1 MLNIENI
8 SVSYGKMR
16 AVWDVSF
23 NIQEKELVV
32 IVGSNG
38 SGKSTILKTIS
49 GLLHPVSGLIK
60 FLEER
65 IDHML
70 PDRIVSKG
78 ITHVPE
84 GRRLFPEMTVLE
96 NLEIGAYTRSV
107 RRMRNQNIGN
117 VFKYFPLLEKMKN
130 RLAGTLSGGEQQM
143 LAIGRGLMSRPK
155 LLMLDE
161 PSLGLAPMVVVELF
175 EIIERIHGEGVA
187 VLLVEQNVRHS
198 LKLSDRGYV
207 LESGKIVMTGR
218 GVELLENGHIKKA
231 YLAA

>member
-1 MLNIENI
+1 LLNIENI